1 MKTLLY
7 KNRWL
12 VGILIISVVLRIAAA
27 LFLGNEVVDMPG
39 TFDQISYHKL
49 AMRVIGGF
57 GFTFGETWWPITAAG
72 APTAH
77 WSFLYTLYL
86 AGIYL
91 LLGPNPLA
99 ARLIQAILVG
109 VLQPFLAYRIGRH
122 IFSETIGLVAAGLT
136 AIYIYFIYY
145 GASLMTEPFFI
156 TLVLGGLYLTI
167 LMANASP
174 RAEDKTTIW
183 GQLKLPVLLGLA
195 LGGAVL
201 LRQLFLLFIPF
212 LFLWIWWMRR
222 KQSPRL
228 TLAGLFTSSA
238 IIILMIL
245 PFTLYNYSR
254 FGHFVLLNT
263 NSGYAFFWSN
273 HPIYGTHFLSIL
285 PPEVGSYQALIPAE
299 LRHLDEAALDQAL
312 LKRGL
317 QFVIDDPAR
326 YVLLSIS
333 RIPAYFMFWSSRDSG
348 TLSNLSRVASF
359 GIFWPFMLYGLYRA
373 IADRKMSF
381 MDRLASPSFLLILFI
396 TIYTLIHL
404 LSWALIRYRLPI
416 DAVLLVFAALAFVDL
431 AQRVRIW
438 RRASTRAV

>member
-1 MKTLLY
+1 MITFIK
-7 KNRWL
+7 KNKWL
-12 VGILIISVVLRIAAA
+12 SGILVVSVVFRVAAA
-27 LFLGNEVVDMPG
+27 LYLGDEVVNLPG
-39 TFDQISYHKL
+39 TYDQISYNTL
-49 AMRVIGGF
+49 ALRILGGH
-57 GFTFGETWWPITAAG
+57 GFTFGETWWPITPAG

-86 AGIYL
+86 VGVYL
-91 LLGPNPLA
+91 IFGPHPLA

-109 VLQPFLAYRIGRH
+109 FLQPYLAYRIGRY
-122 IFSETIGLVAAGLT
+122 IFSETVGLVAAGLT
-136 AIYIYFIYY
+136 AVYVYFIYY

-167 LMANASP
+167 LMANAFP
-174 RAEDKTTIW
+174 RAEVKTTIW

-212 LFLWIWWMRR
+212 LFLWIWWIRR
-222 KQSPRL
+222 KQSLRL
-228 TLAGLFTSSA
+228 TLAGLFTSGA

-263 NSGYAFFWSN
+263 NSGYAFFWAN
-273 HPIYGTHFLSIL
+273 HPIYGTHFQPIL
-285 PPEVGSYQALIPAE
+285 KSSSYQDLIPIE
-299 LRHLDEAALDQAL
+299 LRNLDEAALDQAL
-312 LKRGL
+312 LKRGF
-317 QFVIDDPAR
+317 QFVIDDPIR

-333 RIPAYFMFWSSRDSG
+333 RIPAYFMFWPSRDSG
-348 TLSNLSRVASF
+348 TISNLSRVASF
-359 GIFWPFMLYGLYRA
+359 GIFWPFMLYGLFRA

-431 AQRVRIW
+431 AQRVRTW